1 MNDKISIKNVHKVI
15 FLMKLENVRV
25 LDLSLFLPGP
35 LLTQMMADHGAEVIK
50 LEPIGGGEPNR
61 EIGPKRGDMSVY
73 FANTHRNKKSI
84 QLNLKSEGGK
94 EAILKLA
101 ETCDVFIEAFRPGV
115 ARRLGV
121 SFEDLKKVNPG
132 IVYCSLSA
140 WGQDGPYVNRPAHDL
155 ATEAI
160 AGVLSINLGRDGTP
174 AIPGI
179 ANADM
184 LSSMMGLSGVLMALL
199 RRTKTGIGDYIDV
212 AMADSLLAA
221 MPNNMGTAFTE
232 KKPPRVSEE
241 RALGGYA
248 MYQIYETKDH
258 KYIVLGASEI
268 HFAEAVLEKLGR
280 PDLLEYCMPP
290 PGATQEPVKEFLRE
304 KFKSESQVHWIEFFD
319 GINAAFAPVN
329 NLRQALD
336 DQQIRHRE
344 MVLEDSQGGEHLG
357 IPIKFRN
364 EPGSVKFIFSQLG
377 EHTNSILSD
386 LGYGSD
392 ELEKM
397 KKDGVF

>member
-1 MNDKISIKNVHKVI
+1 
-15 FLMKLENVRV
+15 MKLENVRV

-50 LEPIGGGEPNR
+50 LESIGAGEPNR
-61 EIGPKRGDMSVY
+61 EIGPKRGEVSVY

-84 QLNLKSEGGK
+84 QLNLKTEGGK

-101 ETCDVFIEAFRPGV
+101 KTCDVFVEAFRPGV

-121 SFEDLKKVNPG
+121 SYEDLREVNPG
-132 IVYCSLSA
+132 IVYLSLSA

-160 AGVLSINLGRDGTP
+160 AGVLSINLGRDGKP

-199 RRTKTGIGDYIDV
+199 RRTKTGAGDYIDI

-221 MPNNMGTAFTE
+221 MPNNMGTAFAE
-232 KKPPRVSEE
+232 KEPPLVSEE

-248 MYQIYETKDH
+248 MYQIYETKDE
-258 KYIVLGASEI
+258 KYVVLGASEM

-280 PDLLEYCMPP
+280 PDLIEFCEPP
-290 PGATQEPVKEFLRE
+290 PGPTQEPVKKFLKE
-304 KFKSESQVHWIEFFD
+304 KFKSENQAYWVDYFE

-329 NLRQALD
+329 DLRQALD

-344 MVLEDSQGGEHLG
+344 MVLENDRGEEHLG

-364 EPGSVKFIFSQLG
+364 EPGVVNFVSPSLG
-377 EHTNSILSD
+377 QHTTSILSE
-386 LGYGSD
+386 LGYSR
-392 ELEKM
+392 EEVKKM
-397 KKDGVF
+397 HADGVC

>member
-1 MNDKISIKNVHKVI
+1 
-15 FLMKLENVRV
+15 MKLENVRV

-50 LEPIGGGEPNR
+50 LESIGAGEPNR
-61 EIGPKRGDMSVY
+61 EIGPKRGEVSVY

-84 QLNLKSEGGK
+84 QLNLKTEGGK

-101 ETCDVFIEAFRPGV
+101 KTCDVFVEAFRPGV

-121 SFEDLKKVNPG
+121 SYEDLKEVNPG
-132 IVYCSLSA
+132 IVYLSLSA

-160 AGVLSINLGRDGTP
+160 AGVLSINLGRDGKP

-199 RRTKTGIGDYIDV
+199 RRTKTGAGDYIDI

-221 MPNNMGTAFTE
+221 MPNNMGTAFA
-232 KKPPRVSEE
+232 KKEPPLVSEE

-248 MYQIYETKDH
+248 MYQIYETKDE
-258 KYIVLGASEI
+258 KYVVLGASEM

-280 PDLLEYCMPP
+280 PDLIEFCEPP
-290 PGATQEPVKEFLRE
+290 PGPTQEPVKKFLKE
-304 KFKSESQVHWIEFFD
+304 KFKSENQAYWVDYFE

-329 NLRQALD
+329 DLRQALN

-344 MVLEDSQGGEHLG
+344 MVLENDRGEEHLG

-364 EPGSVKFIFSQLG
+364 EPGVVNFVSPSLG
-377 EHTNSILSD
+377 QHTTSILSE
-386 LGYGSD
+386 LGYSQ
-392 ELEKM
+392 EEVKKM
-397 KKDGVF
+397 HADGVF